1 MAIHTRPSSAPL
13 RTIEHPSSLTFLLI
27 LTLFSSE
34 RGQRALEERLKAK
47 TKTGAALKPAT
58 DVEAVVV

>member
-13 RTIEHPSSLTFLLI
+13 RTIEHLSSLTFLLI

-47 TKTGAALKPAT
+47 TGAALKPAT
-58 DVEAVVV
+58 DVEAVAV